1 MGQSSAV
8 VDSTLFLACRHLLVC
23 KITDDYAAEQQI
35 WKTCPPQGIFT
46 LQKSSY
52 NGRPAQVEH
61 MWDRVCDSAQCR
73 LDMFFI
79 ENGSFLQKL
88 SVFDKIIV
96 NLALRAESRKKKM
109 YTKIMM

>member
-1 MGQSSAV
+1 MWWMISV
-8 VDSTLFLACRHLLVC
+8 LF
-23 KITDDYAAEQQI
+23 ITAIRNTSIND
-35 WKTCPPQGIFT
+35 IFT

-73 LDMFFI
+73 LDIFFI

>member
-1 MGQSSAV
+1 
-8 VDSTLFLACRHLLVC
+8 
-23 KITDDYAAEQQI
+23 
-35 WKTCPPQGIFT
+35 
-46 LQKSSY
+46 
-52 NGRPAQVEH
+52 

-73 LDMFFI
+73 LDIFFI

-88 SVFDKIIV
+88 PVFDKIIV